1 VSCGR
6 EGDDQI
12 YFEEEEGGNEVA
24 IIKVVGVALISV
36 AMPDLAVEHQYNVRH
51 H

>member
-1 VSCGR
+1 LRRIS
-6 EGDDQI
+6 
-12 YFEEEEGGNEVA
+12 
-24 IIKVVGVALISV
+24 VALISV